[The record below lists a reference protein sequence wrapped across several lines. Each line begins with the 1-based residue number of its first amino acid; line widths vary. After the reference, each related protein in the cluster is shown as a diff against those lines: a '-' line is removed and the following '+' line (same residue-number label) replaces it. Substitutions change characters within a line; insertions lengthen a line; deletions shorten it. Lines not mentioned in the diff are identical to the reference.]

1 MITTIPDKFKDNLDD
16 IITIIVI
23 INFISGGIIF
33 PIITFLGW
41 NNKYPYNVIS
51 IGIIVLFMVTLLGI
65 FVYGMYIEN
74 MEAKKLKENED
85 TRKE

>member
-1 MITTIPDKFKDNLDD
+1 MKVTTPNKINNNLDD

-23 INFISGGIIF
+23 VNFVSGGIIF

-51 IGIIVLFMVTLLGI
+51 IGIIVLFMVTLLVI
-65 FVYGMYIEN
+65 FIYGMYIEN
-74 MEAKKLKENED
+74 LNRKQNGKE
-85 TRKE
+85 

>member
-1 MITTIPDKFKDNLDD
+1 MTVTTPNKIKDNLDD

-23 INFISGGIIF
+23 VNFVSGGIIF

-41 NNKYPYNVIS
+41 NNKYPYNIIS

-65 FVYGMYIEN
+65 FVYGAYLEN
-74 MEAKKLKENED
+74 IDRAKIRKQNGKE
-85 TRKE
+85 

>member
-1 MITTIPDKFKDNLDD
+1 MKNKTKYDKINNNLDD

-23 INFISGGIIF
+23 VNFVSGGIIF

-74 MEAKKLKENED
+74 LNRKQKEEAYGKK
-85 TRKE
+85 

>member
-1 MITTIPDKFKDNLDD
+1 MKVTAPDKINNNLDD

-23 INFISGGIIF
+23 VNFVSGGIIF
-33 PIITFLGW
+33 PVITFLGW

-65 FVYGMYIEN
+65 FVYGAYLEN
-74 MEAKKLKENED
+74 MEAKKLKGNEN
-85 TRKE
+85 RKE